1 MIHAVILDKEENFSY
16 WQEISFGDI
25 SITLTSDISSIP
37 CCDTVILSEQLNGRP
52 IEENY
57 EKLRSLQGFKSVPAA
72 AVTFDHSSDRQDEL
86 LKIGFDDV
94 LRLPLCDKLILRRI
108 EGLASMLPY
117 TLSGDRFS
125 FESLIDIR
133 DDGKS
138 GAYSVQSGDLST
150 IYRFVI
156 RILQRL
162 GTSAQVLLLKLA
174 CDSDDLQE
182 KVNQVMQILAND
194 VRLCLRRGDIASVCG
209 KDQIVVLLIGADD
222 DGGHLVA
229 NRIVSSFYSE
239 CDDDSFTLEYD
250 IHEIKPER

>member
-1 MIHAVILDKEENFSY
+1 MIHAVILDKEDNFPF
-16 WQEISFGDI
+16 WKGLSFSGID
-25 SITLTSDISSIP
+25 ITLLSDTSNIP
-37 CCDTVILSEQLNGRP
+37 CCDTVILSEELNGRP

-57 EKLRSLQGFKSVPAA
+57 AELRQLQGFKSVPAA
-72 AVTFDHSSDRQDEL
+72 AVTYDHGSDRQDEL
-86 LKIGFDDV
+86 LEIGFDDV
-94 LRLPLCDKLILRRI
+94 LRLPLCDKLIARRI
-108 EGLASMLPY
+108 EGLAAMLPY
-117 TLSGDRFS
+117 TLSSDSFS

-138 GAYSVQSGDLST
+138 GAFSVQSDDLST

-174 CDSDDLQE
+174 CDSESLQD
-182 KVNQVMQILAND
+182 KADQIMQILAND

-250 IHEIKPER
+250 IHEIKT